1 MATPPTYPS
10 TGTLASRALALLL
23 KGQRITHRDFLLHAG
38 SYRLAGY
45 IREPRQA
52 GWNIRTVERDKPTS
66 DPRGRRATVAEY
78 HLHPD
83 DVAEAG
89 ERGRRFVE
97 SVDKWGVARTVAA
110 VRDDQNDIGSGTPD
124 SQDFTGTDER

>member
-1 MATPPTYPS
+1 MSTLPTYPS
-10 TGTLASRALALLL
+10 AGTLASRALALLL
-23 KGQRITHRDFLLHAG
+23 NGQRITHRDFLLHAG

-45 IREPRQA
+45 VRELRQA
-52 GWNIRTVERDKPTS
+52 GWKVRTVEREKPTS

-97 SVDKWGVARTVAA
+97 SVDNWAAARTVAA

-124 SQDFTGTDER
+124 SQDSTGTDEL